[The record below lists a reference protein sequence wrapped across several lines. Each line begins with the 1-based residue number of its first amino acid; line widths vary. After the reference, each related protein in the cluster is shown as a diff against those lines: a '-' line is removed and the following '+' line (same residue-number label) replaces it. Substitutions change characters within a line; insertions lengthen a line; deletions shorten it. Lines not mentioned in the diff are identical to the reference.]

1 MTEIRYFL
9 MLYVRSVRLIWRQ
22 ITIFQ
27 KGSKCNMFR
36 IHFSLWNGTTNLGL
50 TVALFHPYLGSI
62 TARSMALYGARKNL
76 GTNHQ
81 PMVA

>member
-27 KGSKCNMFR
+27 KGSYKDAV
-36 IHFSLWNGTTNLGL
+36 HHTLLEL
-50 TVALFHPYLGSI
+50 LQDQ
-62 TARSMALYGARKNL
+62 GADIGKDEQFKL
-76 GTNHQ
+76 H
-81 PMVA
+81 

>member
-27 KGSKCNMFR
+27 KGSE
-36 IHFSLWNGTTNLGL
+36 
-50 TVALFHPYLGSI
+50 
-62 TARSMALYGARKNL
+62 
-76 GTNHQ
+76 Q
-81 PMVA
+81 